1 MPLMKDLLEE
11 KTDDAFVIMSKILA
25 VKISK
30 LLNKNIDKSIEV
42 YYNYYT
48 SKRIYYHCYSTDYTM
63 SGVYWHDKTIEYL
76 SEFFKDM
83 FYIGNLNP
91 NSNQFTI
98 GLNIESAETLLTY
111 CKLISV

>member
-30 LLNKNIDKSIEV
+30 LLNENIDKSIEV
-42 YYNYYT
+42 YYDYYT
-48 SKRIYYHCYSTDYTM
+48 SKRIYYHCYSTDYNM
-63 SGVYWHDKTIEYL
+63 SGIYWHDKTIEYL

-83 FYIGNLNP
+83 FFIGNLSP

-98 GLNIESAETLLTY
+98 GLDIESAETFLTY